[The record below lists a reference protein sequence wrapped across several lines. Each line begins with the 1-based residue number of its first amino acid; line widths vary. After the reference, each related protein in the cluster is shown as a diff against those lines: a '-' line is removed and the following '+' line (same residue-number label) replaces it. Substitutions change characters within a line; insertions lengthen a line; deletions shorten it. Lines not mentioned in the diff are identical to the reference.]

1 MEQVKSLCSKV
12 LWLDHGSARM
22 LGQPE
27 KVIAEYEK
35 EVARGRAVK
44 TL

>member
-1 MEQVKSLCSKV
+1 MEQVRNICNHV

-22 LGQPE
+22 LGEPE

-35 EVARGRAVK
+35 EVAHGRVVK
-44 TL
+44 ML